1 MSDDRIDLLP
11 PVFGARARLRMLNR
25 RIVFSVLLVGTVLA
39 ALSFH
44 ARIRRSGA
52 ESGLIEAR
60 DRANEVLSA
69 ELREES
75 LLAALEASGARIESW
90 RQVALPLPV
99 GSVLITMINTLP
111 EGVVLDDLEVDVTG
125 VRADPRGQRT
135 GKRRLVGRL
144 QGLAPDESM
153 VRDFVVN
160 LRNRPPFEE
169 VRRGFTALIEDDGL
183 IQASFSVDFE
193 VDLEAPWRSVVDG
206 VERTAVVGG
215 EQE

>member
-25 RIVFSVLLVGTVLA
+25 RIVFSILRVGMVLV

-52 ESGLIEAR
+52 ESGLIQAR
-60 DRANEVLSA
+60 DRADEVLAA
-69 ELREES
+69 ELREET
-75 LLAALEASGARIESW
+75 LLAALESSGARIESW

-125 VRADPRGQRT
+125 VRVDPRGQLT

-153 VRDFVVN
+153 VRDFVVS
-160 LRNRPPFEE
+160 LRGRPPFEE
-169 VRRGFTALIEDDGL
+169 VRRGFTALIESDGL
-183 IQASFSVDFE
+183 VQARFSVDFE
-193 VDLEAPWRSVVDG
+193 VDLEAPWRSVVDDA
-206 VERTAVVGG
+206 ERTVAVGG